1 MKEIGVKV
9 GNIELKSNVILAP
22 MAGITDTAFRQIIRE
37 FSPDCL
43 LVTEMLSSEAL
54 MWNKEQSIAYCE
66 EFEKPIAF
74 QIVGHKPE
82 LMAKAAQKIQKN
94 ALMIDINMGCPV
106 NKIVKSQD
114 GSGLMKNPSLAYD
127 IVQAVVEA
135 VGKPVSVKFRLGWD
149 CNSKNYIKFG
159 EYMQDAGAC
168 MVTMH
173 ARTRSQM
180 YSGKADWLAIKELKQ
195 ALDIPVFAN
204 GDITSVEK
212 AIECYELTNCDGL
225 MIGRGILGNPDLI
238 SRVEHYFKTGE
249 IIPDPTLKDRIQI
262 LKKHIE
268 KEIFYRTEYHAMKFM
283 RKFYSH
289 YIKGVKNAAAL
300 RDVLVREED
309 INEVIKILD
318 GIANNG

>member
-1 MKEIGVKV
+1 
-9 GNIELKSNVILAP
+9 
-22 MAGITDTAFRQIIRE
+22 
-37 FSPDCL
+37 
-43 LVTEMLSSEAL
+43 
-54 MWNKEQSIAYCE
+54 
-66 EFEKPIAF
+66 
-74 QIVGHKPE
+74 
-82 LMAKAAQKIQKN
+82 
-94 ALMIDINMGCPV
+94 
-106 NKIVKSQD
+106 
-114 GSGLMKNPSLAYD
+114 
-127 IVQAVVEA
+127 
-135 VGKPVSVKFRLGWD
+135 
-149 CNSKNYIKFG
+149 
-159 EYMQDAGAC
+159 MQDAGAC

-249 IIPDPTLKDRIQI
+249 IVPDPTLKDRIQI

>member
-1 MKEIGVKV
+1 MQQIGVKV
-9 GNIELKSNVILAP
+9 GNMELKSNVILAP

-94 ALMIDINMGCPV
+94 AVMIDINMGCPV

-135 VGKPVSVKFRLGWD
+135 VDKPVSVKFRLGWD

-180 YSGKADWLAIKELKQ
+180 YSGKADWNAIKELKK

-238 SRVEHYFKTGE
+238 ARVEHYFKTGE
-249 IIPDPTLKDRIQI
+249 IIPDPTLKERIQI

-318 GIANNG
+318 GVANNG

>member
-1 MKEIGVKV
+1 MGNTEVNIGGVK
-9 GNIELKSNVILAP
+9 LKSNIILAP

-37 FSPDCL
+37 YSKDCL

-54 MWNKEQSIAYCE
+54 MWNKEQSITYCE
-66 EFEKPIAF
+66 EFEKPIAY
-74 QIVGHKPE
+74 QIVGHKPD

-94 ALMIDINMGCPV
+94 AIIIDINMGCPV

-127 IVQAVVEA
+127 IVKAVVEA
-135 VGKPVSVKFRLGWD
+135 VDKPVSVKFRLGWD
-149 CNSKNYIKFG
+149 ANSKNYIKFG
-159 EYMQDAGAC
+159 EYMQDAGAS

-173 ARTRSQM
+173 ARTRTQM
-180 YSGKADWLAIKELKQ
+180 YSGTADWNAIKKLKN

-212 AIECYELTNCDGL
+212 AIECKNLTNCDGM

-249 IIPDPTLKDRIQI
+249 IIPEPNLKTKIKI
-262 LKKHIE
+262 LKKHID
-268 KEIFYRTEYHAMKFM
+268 KEIFYRGEFHGIKYM

-289 YIKGVKNAAAL
+289 YIRGVKNAAAI
-300 RDVLVREED
+300 RDTLVKED
-309 INEVIKILD
+309 NLDKVIKILD
-318 GIANNG
+318 EVAQNG